1 VSGQPGCARPPYSD
15 SDRRL
20 LSRIDALKYVS
31 AGLFWALYG
40 YGVWDAHQN
49 FVPIVETE
57 IAPGGG
63 GATLKLEWAF

>member
-1 VSGQPGCARPPYSD
+1 
-15 SDRRL
+15 
-20 LSRIDALKYVS
+20 VS

-57 IAPGGG
+57 IAPRGG